1 MRRKNREIMHISER
15 ELDVFT
21 ADLDDMHQQS
31 LPHLRDELA
40 EMAETNAQL
49 RSGDAMGQAL
59 HSTRRR
65 FLAGAGAGLG
75 AVLVLAACGDDKDS
89 TTEGGAG
96 ANTDTTVAGSGSL
109 SEDTRFIAMSASLEN
124 LAVATYGAGIQ
135 AAQANKLGAV
145 PPAVVRFATTTMK
158 QHKDHADAFN
168 AIVTK
173 AGAPAVTGPNE
184 VVKPLVDAEFMKV
197 KDVVG
202 LAKLAR
208 ILENSAAATYQDG
221 MVKVSDKE
229 SIQRLASIQPV
240 ERQHAAI
247 LSYVLGEYPIPDT
260 FSSTTKAGEE
270 ARPASDFKG

>member
-1 MRRKNREIMHISER
+1 MQISER
-15 ELDVFT
+15 ELDILT
-21 ADLDDMHQQS
+21 ADLDDMHHQS

-40 EMAETNAQL
+40 EMAEVNAEL
-49 RSGDAMGQAL
+49 RSADKLGEAL
-59 HSTRRR
+59 QSTRRR
-65 FLAGAGAGLG
+65 FLTGAGLGLG
-75 AVLVLAACGDDKDS
+75 AVLVLAACGDDKKKTDS
-89 TTEGGAG
+89 GATG
-96 ANTDTTVAGSGSL
+96 DTTATTGGGSL

-135 AAQANKLGAV
+135 AAQAGKLGTV
-145 PPAVVRFATTTMK
+145 PVAVVRFATTAMK

-173 AGAPAVTGPNE
+173 AGTAAVTGPDA
-184 VVKPLVDAEFMKV
+184 VVKPLIDAEFMKV

-208 ILENSAAATYQDG
+208 VLENTAAATYQDG
-221 MVKVSDKE
+221 MVKVTDKE
-229 SIQRLASIQPV
+229 SVKRLASIQPV

-260 FSSTTKAGEE
+260 FSSTNKSGEE